1 MCLLKMLRTSGT
13 RQMSKPKSEPVF
25 YEQPKG
31 NSRTDYSSQ
40 QVSSVSAGETS
51 AGRSSL
57 PSYCDFYTEC
67 PVEEE
72 EPFWSLL
79 EGEWHE
85 DPRKCTLRMKQEY
98 LDQFGN
104 PFDAWDKYKNYTA
117 ESESNLKSWPS
128 PKSTHSISPPTS
140 DSKQIP
146 GWTGQYSSTTEYVAS
161 PEATQWTGEY
171 SSMIEYSAS
180 PEVSQWTGQYSDPY
194 EYSVSPKMTR
204 LGKWEK
210 SMIPRDKPDFK
221 WILEYTPE

>member
-1 MCLLKMLRTSGT
+1 MLRTSGT
-13 RQMSKPKSEPVF
+13 RQISKPKPKSLF
-25 YEQPKG
+25 SGKSKG
-31 NSRTDYSSQ
+31 NTRTDYSSQ

-51 AGRSSL
+51 AGRTCL

-72 EPFWSLL
+72 EPSWSLF

-85 DPRKCTLRMKQEY
+85 DSRKRTLRMKQEY
-98 LDQFGN
+98 LDQFEN
-104 PFDAWDKYKNYTA
+104 PFDPWDKYSNHTS
-117 ESESNLKSWPS
+117 ESESTMRFWPS
-128 PKSTHSISPPTS
+128 PKSTDSISPPAS
-140 DSKQIP
+140 DSKQTP
-146 GWTGQYSSTTEYVAS
+146 GWTGEYSSMSEYGTS
-161 PEATQWTGEY
+161 PTSKWTGEY

-204 LGKWEK
+204 LRKWEK
-210 SMIPRDKPDFK
+210 SMIPGGEPDFK